1 VLNGDQ
7 LLSDMR
13 AEVMIVDGDVFSSR
27 MQLGALGQ
35 LNRTQVALK
44 DFASNSGNLHR
55 DGDSK
60 GYELVQ

>member
-1 VLNGDQ
+1 
-7 LLSDMR
+7 MR

-27 MQLGALGQ
+27 TQLGALGQ
-35 LNRTQVALK
+35 LDRTHIVLK